1 MDGMQFEMVMLHGGM
16 KAHGAEKNGG
26 ERERERERERECT
39 EKDHIVAGSKSNYIR
54 EKGFHHLSGGG
65 V

>member
-1 MDGMQFEMVMLHGGM
+1 MVL
-16 KAHGAEKNGG
+16 K
-26 ERERERERERECT
+26 RTVVRERERERECT